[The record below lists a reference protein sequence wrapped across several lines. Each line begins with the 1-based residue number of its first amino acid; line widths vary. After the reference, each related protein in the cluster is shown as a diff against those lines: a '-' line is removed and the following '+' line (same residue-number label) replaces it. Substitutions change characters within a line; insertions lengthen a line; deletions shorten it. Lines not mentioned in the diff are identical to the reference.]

1 MICIY
6 NIVSKHFIYCTVN
19 VQGCETSKKEIQK
32 YEQGC
37 SFLGFSLFSKLLRQ
51 SGRCLKLKRILVFF
65 LGDLEGEAVC
75 GGVWS
80 HRAVFLLEKHQE
92 TGVSSGQEGVQRPGG
107 ALSGGPTTHE
117 RKQGRVVDA
126 ADLL

>member
-92 TGVSSGQEGVQRPGG
+92 TGVSSGQD
-107 ALSGGPTTHE
+107 SGGGSETWWGVARSTDHPRTE
-117 RKQGRVVDA
+117 AGMCC
-126 ADLL
+126 